1 VKQLRDDKKWPTIEY
16 QACDDNF
23 ENILWPD
30 LWNKKALMER
40 RDGKIIKDPKTG
52 KEIRKQGIGTAYFN
66 QEFRNIPLNT
76 ADRVIKEHWIRYYA
90 PPLEFEYIVF
100 AVDPATKTKE
110 KNDFTGLAVV
120 GVKDYKKYVIYAKG
134 VKLPPRELE
143 QFIININD
151 RFEPDII
158 VKEDNVEVKLT
169 DDLKA
174 R

>member
-1 VKQLRDDKKWPTIEY
+1 MKQLRDEKKWPTIEY

-40 RDGKIIKDPKTG
+40 RDGKIIKDIKTG

-76 ADRVIKEHWIRYYA
+76 ADKVIKEHWIRFYA
-90 PPLEFEYIVF
+90 PPLEFDYIVF
-100 AVDPATKTKE
+100 AIDPATKTKE
-110 KNDFTGLAVV
+110 KNDFTGLVVV
-120 GVKDYKKYVIYAKG
+120 GVKEYKKYVIYAKG
-134 VKLPPRELE
+134 VKLAPRELE

-151 RFEPDII
+151 RFEPDVI